1 MEGFNPSACQIEEAI
16 IKKPNG
22 DTKIITAL
30 IAKFAFSQSIENISY
45 SGMLE
50 IYDGVGVLENFGLRG
65 EEELAIVVRCMD
77 FNTVLKLRTQ
87 LYKIDNLNRSAD
99 GGSLSYTIHFIS
111 QTSYKAELQKIT
123 EAFRDKTGGQIAE
136 NIFKRY
142 YSKIEKV
149 NPKNDLLGEKLPTD
163 FKAKKFKILAD
174 KGRRFYSQGSDGN
187 LQLIIPNYRPS
198 KALQFVAGKSFSQQS
213 ASNSYRFF
221 ENFDGYHFVTDEFL
235 MEKAA
240 NNPEQ
245 ILDLYYFPIVSK
257 NPMEGFDQ
265 TKVIESMTQLKR
277 VHTGDDLYSGGYA
290 NKVVEIDLLQHKVD
304 FRTFNYLD
312 NVNYFTGAG
321 KSALKDDVHSEDF
334 IKETFTEKNARQFM
348 VFRDYSGP
356 GHIET
361 EAKDRIV
368 RGDQFYSEIVSNR
381 VAYNHHLNSSKVAA
395 TIKGRLDIQA
405 GHVVAVIMPE
415 ISISDDKTKLNK
427 QMGGRY
433 LVHSV
438 TQTVKDN
445 TLTTQLTLI
454 KYGNTQ

>member
-1 MEGFNPSACQIEEAI
+1 MEGFNPAACQIEEAI

-22 DTKIITAL
+22 DTKNITAL
-30 IAKFAFSQSIENISY
+30 IAEFSFNQSIESISY
-45 SGMLE
+45 KGQLQ
-50 IYDGVGVLENFGLRG
+50 ILDGVGVLENFGLFG
-65 EEELAIVVRCMD
+65 EEEIAIVVKALG
-77 FNTVLKLRTQ
+77 FNTVLKLKTQ
-87 LYKIDNLNRSAD
+87 LYKIDNINRSDD

-136 NIFKRY
+136 DIFKRY

-149 NPKNDLLGEKLPTD
+149 NPRNDILSEKLPSD
-163 FKAKKFKILAD
+163 FKAKKFKILSD

-213 ASNSYRFF
+213 VSNSYRFF

-240 NNPEQ
+240 SNPEQ

-257 NPMEGFDQ
+257 NPIEGFDQ
-265 TKVIESMTQLKR
+265 AKVVESMTQLKR

-381 VAYNHHLNSSKVAA
+381 IAYNHHLNSSKVSA
-395 TIKGRLDIQA
+395 TLKGRLDIQA
-405 GHVVAVIMPE
+405 GNVEAVILPE
-415 ISISDDKTKLNK
+415 VSISDDKTKLNK
-427 QMGGRY
+427 QMGGKY
-433 LVHSV
+433 LVHTV
-438 TQTVKDN
+438 THTVDEN
-445 TLTTQLTLI
+445 VLTTQLTLI

>member
-1 MEGFNPSACQIEEAI
+1 MKRFQI
-16 IKKPNG
+16 
-22 DTKIITAL
+22 
-30 IAKFAFSQSIENISY
+30 
-45 SGMLE
+45 
-50 IYDGVGVLENFGLRG
+50 
-65 EEELAIVVRCMD
+65 
-77 FNTVLKLRTQ
+77 
-87 LYKIDNLNRSAD
+87 
-99 GGSLSYTIHFIS
+99 
-111 QTSYKAELQKIT
+111 
-123 EAFRDKTGGQIAE
+123 
-136 NIFKRY
+136 
-142 YSKIEKV
+142 
-149 NPKNDLLGEKLPTD
+149 
-163 FKAKKFKILAD
+163 
-174 KGRRFYSQGSDGN
+174 
-187 LQLIIPNYRPS
+187 
-198 KALQFVAGKSFSQQS
+198 
-213 ASNSYRFF
+213 
-221 ENFDGYHFVTDEFL
+221 
-235 MEKAA
+235 
-240 NNPEQ
+240 NPEQ

-257 NPMEGFDQ
+257 NPIEGFDQ
-265 TKVIESMTQLKR
+265 AKVVESMTQLKR

-415 ISISDDKTKLNK
+415 VSISDDKNKLNK
-427 QMGGRY
+427 QIATPR
-433 LVHSV
+433 
-438 TQTVKDN
+438 
-445 TLTTQLTLI
+445 I
-454 KYGNTQ
+454 